1 MNNQVKGLAASFGA
15 YLCWGFM
22 PLYWALFG
30 HVRGWEVI
38 GHRVLWSLLIISAL
52 LLLLGRLEVI
62 KSTVRGV
69 VRSKI
74 QLFNLFMAAV
84 LAAVNWWIN
93 VYSVS
98 INQVVELGIG
108 MFLTPLISVVLGVI
122 FFRETL
128 SRLKWVSVILPA
140 IGVLLMIYTFGRIP
154 WIALGVSSTWALYGV
169 FKKRLGIDPWVSNLL
184 EASLMLPFA
193 CAYLYYLWTTGQG
206 AFIAGGTQITWLL
219 ISVGLVTS
227 VPMILF
233 SAAAN
238 YLPMSIL
245 GFTQY
250 LNPILTLLVGLVF
263 FNEPFDESRL
273 IPLCFI
279 WSGIVLFIYA
289 ELRSRPKAAFR
300 IR

>member
-98 INQVVELGIG
+98 INQVLELGIG

-140 IGVLLMIYTFGRIP
+140 IGVLLMIYMFGRIP

-169 FKKRLGIDPWVSNLL
+169 FKKRLGINPWVSNLL

-193 CAYLYYLWTTGQG
+193 CVYLYYLWTTGQG

-250 LNPILTLLVGLVF
+250 LNPF
-263 FNEPFDESRL
+263 AS
-273 IPLCFI
+273 LCF
-279 WSGIVLFIYA
+279 
-289 ELRSRPKAAFR
+289 
-300 IR
+300 

>member
-1 MNNQVKGLAASFGA
+1 MLHRSALIYAGAS
-15 YLCWGFM
+15 M
-22 PLYWALFG
+22 PLYWASSDMSEAGKSRTPAFFG
-30 HVRGWEVI
+30 
-38 GHRVLWSLLIISAL
+38 LLLIISAL

-74 QLFNLFMAAV
+74 QLFNLFMAAF

-128 SRLKWVSVILPA
+128 SRLKWVSVILPT
-140 IGVLLMIYTFGRIP
+140 IGVLLMIYMFGRIP

-193 CAYLYYLWTTGQG
+193 CAYLYYLWITGQG
-206 AFIAGGTQITWLL
+206 AFIAAERR
-219 ISVGLVTS
+219 S
-227 VPMILF
+227 P
-233 SAAAN
+233 
-238 YLPMSIL
+238 
-245 GFTQY
+245 GF
-250 LNPILTLLVGLVF
+250 
-263 FNEPFDESRL
+263 
-273 IPLCFI
+273 
-279 WSGIVLFIYA
+279 
-289 ELRSRPKAAFR
+289 
-300 IR
+300 